1 MIIDKLI
8 PDIFLPQHL
17 STPEKIEGYF
27 GDIKFF
33 NIEISLILLLN
44 PKKNHNFVVNSP
56 SYKRL
61 LTPNQMLMKRYIPL
75 FIGILMFFSSVGNA
89 FAQQKFAEKTRYVYL
104 WDVTGSTIWDV
115 RHKAKNGELY
125 KLMTEFLKDDIED
138 KRGERCQVVIIPFN
152 DTVLSDEI
160 KKYDSSDDS
169 FRNINS
175 LISRGWELVLQHNQ
189 AYIARNGKGYT
200 DIAGAVKYAK
210 EKYVDDGYNTI
221 FILLTDD
228 GQEYDEN
235 GKIVGRLTPETEA
248 YLKKTLM
255 QMDEKMKGED
265 DGLNRLFYIIFK
277 RQMKYPDSTTHTK
290 FIEGKSI
297 KVRIKRLGLGDVNEP
312 TPHDKSFAIKVGN
325 LDKELLINRNVEVNV
340 SLERDG
346 EEVYKG
352 VCPLDCRNGQ
362 IVVNCGNLKEGEYKV
377 SCSLKNYSEER
388 DNIYLGLLFE
398 DVAEFKVEDIF
409 KPTVTLKIK

>member
-1 MIIDKLI
+1 
-8 PDIFLPQHL
+8 
-17 STPEKIEGYF
+17 
-27 GDIKFF
+27 
-33 NIEISLILLLN
+33 
-44 PKKNHNFVVNSP
+44 
-56 SYKRL
+56 
-61 LTPNQMLMKRYIPL
+61 MLMKRYIPL
-75 FIGILMFFSSVGNA
+75 FIGIFMFFSSVGNA

-115 RHKAKNGELY
+115 KHKEKNGGLY
-125 KLMTEFLKDDIED
+125 KMMTRFLKEDIED

-152 DTVLSDEI
+152 DNVLSDEI
-160 KKYDSSDDS
+160 KKYNSPDDS
-169 FRNINS
+169 FRNINY
-175 LISRGWELVLQHNQ
+175 LISRGWELVQQHNQ
-189 AYIARNGKGYT
+189 DYIARNGKGYT

-210 EKYVDDGYNTI
+210 EKYVDDDYNTI

-228 GQEYDEN
+228 GQEYLGDGSKKN
-235 GKIVGRLTPETEA
+235 GLTPESEA

-255 QMDEKMKGED
+255 EMDEEMKDED
-265 DGLNRLFYIIFK
+265 ESLNRLFYIIFK
-277 RQMKYPDSTTHTK
+277 REMKYPDNTKHTK
-290 FIEGKSI
+290 FIEGKSL

-312 TPHDKSFAIKVGN
+312 TPRDRSFAIKVGN

-346 EEVYKG
+346 KEVYKG

-377 SCSLKNYSEER
+377 SCSLKSYSEER

-398 DVAEFKVEDIF
+398 DVAEFEVEDKF

>member
-27 GDIKFF
+27 GDIYFI
-33 NIEISLILLLN
+33 NVEISLILLLN
-44 PKKNHNFVVNSP
+44 PKKNHNFVVNSS

-104 WDVTGSTIWDV
+104 WDVTGSTATSKSDV
-115 RHKAKNGELY
+115 LFRR
-125 KLMTEFLKDDIED
+125 MSEFLRDDIQDKCGED
-138 KRGERCQVVIIPFN
+138 CQVVIIPFN
-152 DTVLSDEI
+152 DEVLTGEI
-160 KKYDSSDDS
+160 KKYSSPGDS
-169 FRNINS
+169 FREIDA
-175 LISRGWELVLQHNQ
+175 LIERGRELVRKHNEDYL
-189 AYIARNGKGYT
+189 AGNGKGYT
-200 DIAGAVKYAK
+200 DIASAVKYAK
-210 EKYVDDGYNTI
+210 EKYVDDDYNTI

-228 GQEYDEN
+228 GQSRGTN
-235 GKIVGRLTPETEA
+235 GVPTPTGGLTPVSGQ
-248 YLKKTLM
+248 YLIRTLEN
-255 QMDEKMKGED
+255 MDKEMREED
-265 DGLNRLFYIIFK
+265 ESLNRLFYIIFK
-277 RQMKYPDSTTHTK
+277 RDLDYPTHLTHTK
-290 FIEGKSI
+290 FIEGRSM

-362 IVVNCGNLKEGEYKV
+362 IVVNCGNLKEGKYKV